1 MVKAVLGVPWDHA
14 RNVEKGHGY
23 AEKGIPGRRNG
34 NCPQVLSYVSR
45 HQILISNSSPD
56 IPILVRTR
64 EENQKTR
71 FQLYIGYNV
80 LHIKDFMFVTN
91 QMKSFLLRIF
101 CSLPIPV
108 RI

>member
-14 RNVEKGHGY
+14 RNVEKRHGY
-23 AEKGIPGRRNG
+23 AENGISGRRNG
-34 NCPQVLSYVSR
+34 NCPQVLSF
-45 HQILISNSSPD
+45 SSPD